1 MCGNDWLWSVHVCMY
16 GGLKMCYASHM
27 YIHVLWY
34 ICTRTHTVYTHHT
47 LSHITHYH
55 TYTHTHTHTYQII
68 FCTLNTH
75 KADMTRLLGGQIGL
89 EDFIFAHVKGHIK
102 QVTVNKTEEAVGL
115 TITDNGAGH
124 AFVKRIKDGST
135 ISKVPGVSVGDMIE
149 SINGRSMVGSRHYEV
164 ARLLKELPR
173 YMGITLRLVEPRKA
187 FGEGPGRGN
196 EEGGGVSS
204 VLRV

>member
-1 MCGNDWLWSVHVCMY
+1 MLATCIFMY
-16 GGLKMCYASHM
+16 LCIYAHAHIQ
-27 YIHVLWY
+27 YIL
-34 ICTRTHTVYTHHT
+34 
-47 LSHITHYH
+47 ITHYH
-55 TYTHTHTHTYQII
+55 THTISHTLSHTHTLFHTHYHTHAHQII

-196 EEGGGVSS
+196 EERGGVSS